1 MIPPDQPLNTAVF
14 KSSDL
19 IKCYR
24 PPSLLSVMPGNK
36 VMLGSS
42 GPCMIVADVDK
53 NGDAVCQFED
63 DGKLVQ
69 YTFPLAMLTCFGA
82 E

>member
-1 MIPPDQPLNTAVF
+1 
-14 KSSDL
+14 
-19 IKCYR
+19 
-24 PPSLLSVMPGNK
+24 
-36 VMLGSS
+36 
-42 GPCMIVADVDK
+42 MIVADVDK